1 MSLLGLFAARG
12 KETQQGILRN
22 LVDQNYVAIDGLI
35 YIAIDKKE
43 NSLQIGLPF

>member
-1 MSLLGLFAARG
+1 MSLLGLFAARC

-35 YIAIDKKE
+35 YIAIDM
-43 NSLQIGLPF
+43 